1 MTPTIEQMRSRI
13 IDQYVNPKW
22 KDRVKAMKPNQVM
35 AVYYRMLEYGKFD
48 SEQTLRKG
56 HKDRDRKKPIE
67 QYHQMTIF
75 DYI

>member
-13 IDQYVNPKW
+13 IDQYTNPQW
-22 KDRVKAMKPNQVM
+22 KDRVKAMKPSQVM

-48 SEQTLRKG
+48 SKPALRKG
-56 HKDRDRKKPIE
+56 HKDQKKPME

-75 DYI
+75 DFI

>member
-13 IDQYVNPKW
+13 IDQYTNPQW
-22 KDRVKAMKPNQVM
+22 KDRVKAMKSSQVM

-48 SEQTLRKG
+48 SEPTLRKG
-56 HKDRDRKKPIE
+56 YKDQKKPME

>member
-13 IDQYVNPKW
+13 IEQYTNPKW
-22 KDRVKAMKPNQVM
+22 KDRVKAMQPNQVM
-35 AVYYRMLEYGKFD
+35 AIYYRMLKHNEFD
-48 SEQTLRKG
+48 HGQTLNKG
-56 HKDRDRKKPIE
+56 NKDQKKPTE